1 MRLKVFFVLA
11 MLLVFALAATTSAKD
26 HKEFAALSARLSEQA
41 GFFDSDNLI
50 SNETSY
56 LHVFGKL
63 TEFKIRGGVYLGVG
77 PDQNFTYIARIRP
90 TRAIMID
97 IRRDNLLQHLL
108 YKALFERA
116 KNRIEYMCM
125 LFGKPFPKDKGW
137 EAKDIKALVDYI
149 DTTKSDQKLFDRMVD
164 DVKKDVQKFGIQL
177 SESDLKVIANVQN
190 AFYEA
195 GLDVRYSSHNRP
207 PRSIYPTMRDL
218 LLETDLSGEL
228 HNYFAA
234 EDDWQFIKRLEDQDL
249 IIPAVGDLAGTS
261 AMKNIGKYLNELKE
275 RVSAFYCS
283 NVEFYVH
290 RQSQYDKFLDNLA
303 ALPIDKNSLIIRS
316 YFNYYA
322 PLQHPQAEKGHYS
335 TQLLQRIED
344 LLAMCKTGDCESY
357 ETVVTKNSIPLR

>member
-1 MRLKVFFVLA
+1 MRRKVCF
-11 MLLVFALAATTSAKD
+11 VFAILFALSVAQAAMAKD

-41 GFFDSDNLI
+41 GFFDSDNLV

-63 TEFKIRGGVYLGVG
+63 TELKIRGGVYIGVG
-77 PDQNFTYIARIRP
+77 PDQNFTYIAKIRP

-97 IRRDNLLQHLL
+97 IRRDNLLQHLMF
-108 YKALFERA
+108 KSLFDRA
-116 KNRIEYMCM
+116 KNRVEYLCL

-137 EAKDIKALVDYI
+137 ETKDIKALVEYI
-149 DTTKSDQKLFDRMVD
+149 DTTKSDQKLFDKTVE
-164 DVKKDVQKFGIQL
+164 DVRKDAQRFGIQL
-177 SESDLKVIANVQN
+177 SDSDLKVIVNIQN

-207 PRSIYPTMRDL
+207 PRSIYPSMRDL
-218 LLETDLSGEL
+218 LLETDLAGEQ
-228 HNYFAA
+228 HNYLAA
-234 EDDWQFIKRLEDQDL
+234 EDDWQFIKRMEEQDL
-249 IIPAVGDLAGTS
+249 IIPAVGDLAGTT
-261 AMKNIGKYLNELKE
+261 AVKAIGKYVNELKE
-275 RVSAFYCS
+275 HVSAFYCS

-290 RQSQYDKFLDNLA
+290 RQSQYDRFLDNLA

-322 PLQHPQAEKGHYS
+322 PLHPQTEKGHYC

-344 LLAMCKTGDCESY
+344 LLAMCKAGDCESY

>member
-1 MRLKVFFVLA
+1 MKRKVVVLS
-11 MLLVFALAATTSAKD
+11 MLFALASVPAAMAKD

-63 TEFKIRGGVYLGVG
+63 TEFKIHGGVYLGVG
-77 PDQNFTYIARIRP
+77 PDQNFTYIAKIRP
-90 TRAIMID
+90 SRAIIID

-116 KNRIEYMCM
+116 KNRIEYLCL
-125 LFGKPFPKDKGW
+125 LFGKPLPKDKGW
-137 EAKDIKALVDYI
+137 ESKDIKALVDYI
-149 DTTKSDQKLFDRMVD
+149 DTTKSEPKLFTRTIDEM
-164 DVKKDVQKFGIQL
+164 KKDIAKFGIAL
-177 SESDLKVIANVQN
+177 SEADLKVIANIQN

-207 PRSIYPTMRDL
+207 PRSIYPSMRDL
-218 LLETDLSGEL
+218 LLERDLAGEQ

-234 EDDWQFIKRLEDQDL
+234 EDDWQFIKKLEDQDL
-249 IIPAVGDLAGTS
+249 IIPVVGDLAGTA
-261 AMKNIGKYLNELKE
+261 AMKNIGKYLNEIKE
-275 RVSAFYCS
+275 RVTAFYCS

-290 RQSQYDKFLDNLA
+290 RQNQYDRFVENLA

-322 PLQHPQAEKGHYS
+322 PLHPQTEKGHYS

-344 LLAMCKTGDCESY
+344 LLAMCKAGDCESY
-357 ETVVTKNSIPLR
+357 EMVVTKNSIPLH

>member
-1 MRLKVFFVLA
+1 MRLRVFFVLA
-11 MLLVFALAATTSAKD
+11 ILFVSVSAQTATAKD

-77 PDQNFTYIARIRP
+77 PDQNFTYIAKIRP

-97 IRRDNLLQHLL
+97 IRRDNLLQHLMF
-108 YKALFERA
+108 KALFERA
-116 KNRIEYMCM
+116 KNRIEYLCL

-137 EAKDIKALVDYI
+137 ETRDVKALVDYI
-149 DTTKSDQKLFDRMVD
+149 DTTKSDQKLFDKLVD
-164 DVKKDVQKFGIQL
+164 DIKKEVQRFGIQL
-177 SESDLKVIANVQN
+177 NETDLKTIATIQN
-190 AFYEA
+190 AFFEA

-207 PRSIYPTMRDL
+207 PRSIYPSMRDL
-218 LLETDLSGEL
+218 MLEKDLEGEQ

-234 EDDWQFIKRLEDQDL
+234 EDDWQFIKRMEDQDL

-290 RQSQYDKFLDNLA
+290 RQSQYDRFLDNLA

-322 PLQHPQAEKGHYS
+322 PMHPQAEKGHYS

-344 LLAMCKTGDCESY
+344 LLAMCKAGDCENY
-357 ETVVTKNSIPLR
+357 DTVVTKNSIPLR